1 MQIVSFLLTALLI
14 STWGDSSQ
22 LAYKSELKPYVEFL
36 KLQKVSAKDYILRLF
51 DDHDIVILCER
62 DHRDITQ
69 YDLFLSI
76 IADNRFV
83 ESVGNVFTEV
93 GVSTLNPEINRFLH
107 AEGLPVD
114 SVNRMV
120 MQFQRYCSI
129 FPIWDK
135 YNFSYFIKG
144 LYDLNQRLPG
154 ERKVNLFPSDMPFD
168 WHTMNVD
175 RLKEFWDR
183 IRSRDSVIALQII
196 KKFEEIDKSA
206 AKRKK
211 ALIIMNYRHAFGH
224 KFEHPLGVKP
234 DNVGRYL
241 FERYGERVANV
252 YVNCHAIL
260 PGSTDRKAV
269 AAAIQNGKW
278 DAAFK
283 ALQLTD
289 VGFNF
294 DGSPFGEDQFD
305 IWPLKQHFKYKD
317 VFDGFVFYK
326 PVDEHLLVVGIPGI
340 IDSVFAPEILR
351 RYALYNELPIQAT
364 KLTSDLDSIKTLY
377 NVKREFRYE
386 MLDSLTTQIGQ
397 WLR

>member
-1 MQIVSFLLTALLI
+1 MRTVFCLLTAVLI
-14 STWGDSSQ
+14 SAWGDPSQ
-22 LAYKSELKPYVEFL
+22 FSHKSQLKPYVEFL
-36 KLQKVSAKDYILRLF
+36 RIQKTSAKHYILRLF

-69 YDLFLSI
+69 YELFLSI
-76 IADNRFV
+76 IEDNRFID
-83 ESVGNVFTEV
+83 SVANIFTEIGV
-93 GVSTLNPEINRFLH
+93 GTLNPELNNFLH
-107 AEGLPVD
+107 RQRLSTDAVKL
-114 SVNRMV
+114 MV
-120 MQFQRYCSI
+120 MDFQRDCSI

-135 YNFSYFIKG
+135 PNFSFFVHR
-144 LYDLNQRLPG
+144 LYELNQRLAQ
-154 ERKVNLFPSDMPFD
+154 EKKVNLYPSDMPFD
-168 WHTMNVD
+168 WHTMSVD
-175 RLKEFWDR
+175 RLKDFWDR
-183 IRSRDSVIALQII
+183 IRTRDSVIASQII
-196 KKFEEIDKSA
+196 RKFDEISRSP

-211 ALIIMNYRHAFGH
+211 ALVIMNYRHAFGH
-224 KFEHPLGVKP
+224 RFEHPVGVKP

-252 YVNCHAIL
+252 FVNYHAIL

-289 VGFNF
+289 VGFSF

-351 RYALYNELPIQAT
+351 RYALYNELPIQTT
-364 KLTSDLDSIKTLY
+364 KLTSDLHSIKTLY

-386 MLDSLTTQIGQ
+386 MLDSLTAQIQQ